1 MDGNRKVILHIIC
14 DSIMFDKLYPAFE
27 SMEGYENRYLF
38 KSIQA
43 DIYQFKNLKDSHKII
58 CAQSWEEWGAI
69 VGDPKNDIIYFHGLW
84 KDSLRAIDYIRK
96 DAIVMW
102 FCFGQEI
109 YGNEYGWAPLLPVK
123 VYKPRTFMY
132 VIKHSK
138 SVRSFLSKSLTW
150 MFPHL
155 YDALQSVRYAVAR
168 KRKLH
173 KEMLSRIDYAFTP
186 LPIELDELKR
196 RHPFIKAKPYCLRK
210 PGPLMPFT
218 FQGKKGHILFDHS
231 SMSNNNHL
239 DLLARMN
246 KLHLDGRSIYMPL
259 SYGNNELADYLIKNV
274 SFEGAETHFLKEILP
289 QTEYMGLLANCSHAL
304 FGTIRQSG
312 LGTINILLRRGV
324 KIFFFEDSIMYK
336 HLKQEGYYVF
346 SIETDLDDESISTP
360 MTYEMALHNYN
371 LFYQKRGE
379 LRDTFQQQLDRIL
392 ASV

>member
-1 MDGNRKVILHIIC
+1 MDGDRKVILHIIC

-43 DIYQFKNLKDSHKII
+43 DIYQFKSLKDSHKII

-69 VGDPKNDIIYFHGLW
+69 VGDSKNDIIYFHGLW

-123 VYKPRTFMY
+123 VYKPRTFLF
-132 VIKHSK
+132 VIRHSK

-155 YDALQSVRYAVAR
+155 YDALQSVRYAIVR

-186 LPIELDELKR
+186 LPIELDELKKK
-196 RHPFIKAKPYCLRK
+196 HPFIKAKPYCLRK
-210 PGPLMPFT
+210 PGPRMPFL
-218 FQGKKGHILFDHS
+218 FQEKKGHILFDHS

-239 DLLARMN
+239 DLLAHMN
-246 KLHLDGRSIYMPL
+246 NLHLDGRSIYMPL
-259 SYGNNELADYLIKNV
+259 SYGNHELADYLIKNV

-289 QTEYMGLLANCSHAL
+289 KTEYMGLLSNCSHAL

-346 SIETDLDDESISTP
+346 SIETDLDDDSISTP

-379 LRDTFQQQLDRIL
+379 LQDTFQQQLDRII